1 LTIAGRVLR
10 EALQAMDDMARDDNA
25 HHSAATR
32 QKRSR
37 NQERAAAQQAAHTVI
52 AGLQNQAINWRGSEE
67 GIRGIIDAIAI
78 AGGTQALV
86 ELFRSPGK
94 SHTHDLSI
102 LHDSS
107 RVALYEALPLCA
119 LEDSDWISD
128 RQCVGKQLSE
138 VDKWRCRIRIRRRNE
153 AGVASHLQASQSL
166 WSIIGKESEPE
177 LWLRAAVAM
186 GKMDEKHGLLLKSVL
201 DSIEAEHKSHAA
213 FQRGHLFRVMLP
225 YLAMQ
230 TRASD
235 SDSAMD
241 ARIRRTT
248 RDEHERLHRL
258 LAFRFPEFELD
269 ASFSWTEFTVKL
281 GLCAPRQTALS
292 LGNQW
297 IGFNI
302 YIEICDQAR
311 AWIPYFGAPGYE
323 IIIRNEF
330 LAEITVLKKRFTL
343 LRAYL
348 GQEGGPPTEAA
359 VARRS
364 LSAAQRFV
372 PTESGPHK
380 EPDSN
385 RLFVVLFSSAL
396 CCLISLFLI

>member
-1 LTIAGRVLR
+1 
-10 EALQAMDDMARDDNA
+10 
-25 HHSAATR
+25 
-32 QKRSR
+32 
-37 NQERAAAQQAAHTVI
+37 
-52 AGLQNQAINWRGSEE
+52 
-67 GIRGIIDAIAI
+67 
-78 AGGTQALV
+78 
-86 ELFRSPGK
+86 
-94 SHTHDLSI
+94 
-102 LHDSS
+102 
-107 RVALYEALPLCA
+107 
-119 LEDSDWISD
+119 
-128 RQCVGKQLSE
+128 
-138 VDKWRCRIRIRRRNE
+138 
-153 AGVASHLQASQSL
+153 
-166 WSIIGKESEPE
+166 
-177 LWLRAAVAM
+177 
-186 GKMDEKHGLLLKSVL
+186 
-201 DSIEAEHKSHAA
+201 
-213 FQRGHLFRVMLP
+213 
-225 YLAMQ
+225 
-230 TRASD
+230 
-235 SDSAMD
+235 MD

>member
-1 LTIAGRVLR
+1 
-10 EALQAMDDMARDDNA
+10 MDDMARDDNA
-25 HHSAATR
+25 RHSAATR

-153 AGVASHLQASQSL
+153 AGVALHLQASQSL

-177 LWLRAAVAM
+177 LRLRAVVAM

-201 DSIEAEHKSHAA
+201 DSIEAEHKSHAVP
-213 FQRGHLFRVMLP
+213 RLFPMMLP
-225 YLAMQ
+225 YLARQ
-230 TRASD
+230 ESNSELTTGERNSEL
-235 SDSAMD
+235 
-241 ARIRRTT
+241 TT
-248 RDEHERLHRL
+248 RFRHEYSHEHIRLRKLVPKL
-258 LAFRFPEFELD
+258 LAFQFPEFELD
-269 ASFSWTEFTVKL
+269 ASFTWTEFKVKL

-292 LGNQW
+292 IGNQW

-372 PTESGPHK
+372 PSESGPHK